1 MKNSLF
7 KVILA
12 LNISLIFSY
21 SVIADEPSE
30 EEVVVDE
37 ITVLGIKASLK
48 DAYIK
53 ESNVV
58 F

>member
-12 LNISLIFSY
+12 LNISLIFSS

-48 DAYIK
+48 DA
-53 ESNVV
+53 
-58 F
+58 